1 MAVISGSEH
10 VYRTLV
16 EDSDESWL
24 YGLLA
29 FAIIEEKRIEWM
41 LHFQA
46 NNGRPPDTDD
56 IKHWYEQQPAGEL
69 LRAKG
74 EAENSLQAYADE
86 IWQVFLAE
94 EQKKVAESALVSE
107 IRSIRRFW
115 PQFGVSV
122 AGGMASAFAFA
133 AMLAV
138 LAFIVWQDPSPIDM
152 GRDMMNRDAQ
162 EEPHGETSPQ

>member
-1 MAVISGSEH
+1 MAGVS
-10 VYRTLV
+10 YR
-16 EDSDESWL
+16 
-24 YGLLA
+24 
-29 FAIIEEKRIEWM
+29 
-41 LHFQA
+41 
-46 NNGRPPDTDD
+46 
-56 IKHWYEQQPAGEL
+56 
-69 LRAKG
+69 RA
-74 EAENSLQAYADE
+74 E
-86 IWQVFLAE
+86 
-94 EQKKVAESALVSE
+94 KVAESALVSE

>member
-16 EDSDESWL
+16 EESDESWL

-46 NNGRPPDTDD
+46 NNGDLPDAET
-56 IKHWYEQQPAGEL
+56 IRNWYEQQPEGEL
-69 LRAKG
+69 LRAKA
-74 EAENSLQAYADE
+74 EAESALRAYADE
-86 IWQVFLAE
+86 VWDEFKE
-94 EQKKVAESALVSE
+94 EVQREVTDSTIVSE
-107 IRSIRRFW
+107 IRLARRFW

-133 AMLAV
+133 AILAV
-138 LAFIVWQDPSPIDM
+138 LAFIVWQNPSPIDM
-152 GRDMMNRDAQ
+152 GRDIMNGNAQ